1 MSGIDLMQALFS
13 KSNNDLWI
21 VEDDLTPN
29 DDQLTKLKIQI
40 LASQVHFGLKT

>member
-21 VEDDLTPN
+21 VEDDSERRPTN
-29 DDQLTKLKIQI
+29 
-40 LASQVHFGLKT
+40 